1 MNKSFHA
8 GLAAAGLSVI
18 SINALAETVD
28 HDTVL
33 VTATRSEQMIEEPLA
48 AVSVIDRDT
57 IERSQAPDLLEL
69 LRLEAGIDMSR
80 AGGPGGQTSTFM
92 RGTNSNHVLVLVD
105 GVRVAAAGTGG
116 FTWEI
121 LDPAQIERIEIVRGP
136 RAARYGS
143 DAIGGVIQIFTRQP
157 DGVSARAAYGRY
169 RDRSLSAAWGSESFG
184 LSIAGRRVGGFSAQ
198 NERGFAFDPDD
209 DGFENL
215 SINARGATELAG
227 GHLSWSARAADG
239 EVEFDQGESDFL
251 NYAFQ
256 TEYRHAGAGAWQW
269 LASAALYRDRL
280 DTETPFGFS
289 EAITRRVQTG
299 IQAERLVG
307 EHALWM
313 VGVDGWRESGV
324 SRNDWAENRYNLGAW
339 TGLHGNI
346 DTVDWEASLRVDED
360 EQFGSAVTGNL
371 AGGWRFADGWRV
383 YASTGRAFRAPNFNQ
398 LYSPGFGGLFAGN
411 PELDPET
418 SWTHEAG
425 IEFMAVAGQRV
436 TLNLFETRIDD
447 LIDFSGEDFQAINVR
462 KARIRGAELR
472 HELNIEQWRT
482 QANYTWQDP
491 EDRDSG
497 QQLLRRAEH
506 KAVFAADY
514 LLAAGGWLGGEV
526 VYTGSRL
533 DVGAEQLP
541 AHTLV
546 NLRAGYPLGRGF
558 QLEGRLEN
566 ATDKDYEPLIGFN
579 AHGRSL
585 FVAISWQG

>member
-1 MNKSFHA
+1 MNKPLLS
-8 GLAAAGLSVI
+8 GLAAAGLLVTSFQ
-18 SINALAETVD
+18 AGADTAD
-28 HDTVL
+28 HDTVV
-33 VTATRSEQMIEEPLA
+33 VTATRSEQIIEEPLA

-92 RGTNSNHVLVLVD
+92 RGTNSNHVLVLID
-105 GVRVAAAGTGG
+105 GVRAAAAGTGG

-157 DGVSARAAYGRY
+157 DGPSARAAYGRY
-169 RDRSLSAAWGSESFG
+169 RDRSLSAAWGTESFG

-209 DGFENL
+209 DGFKNL
-215 SINARGATELAG
+215 SVNAGGARGLAG
-227 GHLSWSARAADG
+227 GQLNWSARVADG
-239 EVEFDQGESDFL
+239 EIEFDQGESEFL

-256 TEYRHAGAGAWQW
+256 TEFSHAGNGPWQW

-289 EAITRRVQTG
+289 ETVTRRVQSG
-299 IQAERLVG
+299 VQAKRLLS
-307 EHALWM
+307 EHAVWLI
-313 VGVDGWRESGV
+313 GLDGWRESGV
-324 SRNDWAENRYNLGAW
+324 SRNEWTENRYNLGAW
-339 TGLHGNI
+339 TGLHGSRDAI
-346 DTVDWEASLRVDED
+346 DWETSLRVDED

-398 LYSPGFGGLFAGN
+398 LYSPGFGGQFAGN

-425 IEFMAVAGQRV
+425 MEFTPVAGQRI

-447 LIDFSGEDFQAINVR
+447 LIDFSGEDFQAINIR
-462 KARIRGAELR
+462 TARIRGTELR

-482 QANYTWQDP
+482 QASYTWQDP
-491 EDRDSG
+491 EDRDQG

-506 KAVFAADY
+506 KAALSADY
-514 LLAAGGWLGGEV
+514 LLATDGWLGGEV

-533 DVGAEQLP
+533 DVGDEQLP

-546 NLRAGYPLGRGF
+546 NLRAGYPLGSNF
-558 QLEGRLEN
+558 QIEGRLEN
-566 ATDKDYEPLIGFN
+566 ATGKTYEPLVGFN